1 MTIDELSSEAGLS
14 VRTTRYYASFGLL
27 PAAVRQGRQVFYGDD
42 HLARLR
48 LIRTLQSH
56 GYTLAAIGRYLQRI
70 PGSTTPEHL
79 GVQRSILASW
89 GPQPAAPVGRDELE
103 RRAGR
108 RLEDDDLDLME
119 RSGVLQPT
127 DEGFLVKPGFE
138 VSLELC
144 DMDVPP
150 DGVVAAARAIDA
162 HMARLADDLEDIM
175 REHVLRPLRD
185 GRRPAPADEVL
196 ARLNALTTEA
206 VVAGFRRATDAMV
219 SREVD
224 RPEQTSRDASVRGAV
239 PTTSE
244 PTHER

>member
-14 VRTTRYYASFGLL
+14 VRTTRYYATFGLL
-27 PAAVRQGRQVFYGDD
+27 PAAVRQGRQAFYGPD

-56 GYTLAAIGRYLQRI
+56 GYTLAAIEAYLRRI
-70 PGSTTPEHL
+70 PGTTTPEHL
-79 GVQRSILASW
+79 GVQQSILASW
-89 GPQPAAPVGRDELE
+89 GPAPAAPVDLDELE

-108 RLEDDDLDLME
+108 RLEDHDLDLME
-119 RSGVLQPT
+119 RSGVLERR
-127 DEGFLVKPGFE
+127 DDAYLVRPGFE

-144 DMDVPP
+144 DMDVPAE
-150 DGVVAAARAIDA
+150 GVVAAARAIDE
-162 HMARLADDLEDIM
+162 HMSRLADDLEDIM

-196 ARLNALTTEA
+196 VRLSALTTEA
-206 VVAGFRRATDAMV
+206 VVAGFRRATGAMI

-224 RPEQTSRDASVRGAV
+224 RPTSD
-239 PTTSE
+239 
-244 PTHER
+244 

>member
-1 MTIDELSSEAGLS
+1 MTVVTVTVRSIEPDDLMTIDELSSEAGLS

-27 PAAVRQGRQVFYGDD
+27 PAAVRQGRQAFYGPD

-56 GYTLAAIGRYLQRI
+56 GYTLAAIEAYLRRI
-70 PGSTTPEHL
+70 PGTTTPEHL
-79 GVQRSILASW
+79 GVQQSILASW
-89 GPQPAAPVGRDELE
+89 GPVPAAPVDLDELE

-119 RSGVLQPT
+119 RSGVLERR
-127 DEGFLVKPGFE
+127 DDDFLVRPGFE

-144 DMDVPP
+144 DMDVPAE
-150 DGVVAAARAIDA
+150 GVVAAAQAIDA

-175 REHVLRPLRD
+175 REHVLRPVRD
-185 GRRPAPADEVL
+185 GRRAAPADEVL
-196 ARLNALTTEA
+196 VRLSALTTEA
-206 VVAGFRRATDAMV
+206 VVAGFRRATDAMI

-224 RPEQTSRDASVRGAV
+224 RPSVAD
-239 PTTSE
+239 
-244 PTHER
+244 